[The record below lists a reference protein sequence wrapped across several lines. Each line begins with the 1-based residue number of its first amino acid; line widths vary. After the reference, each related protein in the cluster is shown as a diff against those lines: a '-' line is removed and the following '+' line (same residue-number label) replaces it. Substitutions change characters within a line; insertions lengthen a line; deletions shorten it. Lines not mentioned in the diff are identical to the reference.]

1 MDDVMFDQEVTV
13 LLFQKIARNPYQRT
27 GPSEYRLSFSLETN
41 CVLDF
46 S

>member
-27 GPSEYRLSFSLETN
+27 GPSEYQYRLSFSSLET
-41 CVLDF
+41 
-46 S
+46 SS